1 MRITLIAASFGGLAL
16 LLTANVARA
25 DVIDG
30 SWCLQTGMRMMID
43 GPNIITPA
51 GTRTKG
57 DYSRHYFSYVVPPGD
72 PGAGNTISMQLLNEE
87 TVRVHD
93 GSSDQ
98 IWHRCGPAVSALPAG
113 ALPALRRAT

>member
-1 MRITLIAASFGGLAL
+1 MRLNLIEASFGGLAL
-16 LLTANVARA
+16 LLAAHAARA

-30 SWCLQTGMRMMID
+30 SWCLASGMRMMID

-72 PGAGNTISMQLLNEE
+72 PGAGHTISMQLLNEE

-98 IWHRCGPAVSALPAG
+98 IWHRCGPAVSALT
-113 ALPALRRAT
+113 ALRRAT